1 MAIADRIPFGEL
13 IVGANTPVSVPT
25 TEGEAEQA
33 IHKVFELGVGADF
46 FATLNVPLV
55 RGREF
60 AEHDLRPVEP
70 SSTGSP
76 SSPVPTLAAIPQT
89 ATPVVLNQTAARELF
104 GDNEPIGARIRQGEK
119 TYAVIGVTQDVKSGF
134 MMANPVPTVFLP
146 LSTDTLSHSSRATTV
161 LIRGTPGRD
170 SMSALRT
177 ELDSIDFALTIF
189 DARTMDEHLGRFN
202 EMIQWS
208 SVINGGIG
216 VLRSRTAAQRN
227 RHSHGAWRETAA
239 GSAPGNER
247 GNRSGCRGWSH
258 RLLGRLGVRSSRV
271 LNHCRVCEGRR
282 RRNG

>member
-1 MAIADRIPFGEL
+1 
-13 IVGANTPVSVPT
+13 
-25 TEGEAEQA
+25 
-33 IHKVFELGVGADF
+33 
-46 FATLNVPLV
+46 
-55 RGREF
+55 
-60 AEHDLRPVEP
+60 
-70 SSTGSP
+70 
-76 SSPVPTLAAIPQT
+76 
-89 ATPVVLNQTAARELF
+89 VLNQTAARELF

-216 VLRSRTAAQRN
+216 VFGLILSSIGLAAVTSYAVARRRKEIGIRMALGAKRLQVLRLVMKEGTVLVVVGGVIGFL
-227 RHSHGAWRETAA
+227 GAWAFARAVSSITAGFAKVVAVGTGDPLLVVGGPLLVLALAFIACYLPARRSTKIDPLTALRE
-239 GSAPGNER
+239 E
-247 GNRSGCRGWSH
+247 
-258 RLLGRLGVRSSRV
+258 
-271 LNHCRVCEGRR
+271 
-282 RRNG
+282 